1 MLTFY
6 IVFAIINVIICSILT
21 YIDYNNEIPI
31 TLGIIGFALLL
42 IFLSILGTL
51 YFIVRFFNEYGDVI
65 ILQKKIKNEKRIYQ

>member
-6 IVFAIINVIICSILT
+6 IVFAIINVIICFIIT

-31 TLGIIGFALLL
+31 TLEIIGFALLL

-51 YFIVRFFNEYGDVI
+51 YFIVCFFNEYGDVI
-65 ILQKKIKNEKRIYQ
+65 ILQKKIKK